1 MSDDRYRTNAG
12 RLSHRDAVVGAI
24 GERVRTQPAAVWQA
38 ALDSAGVPCGVV
50 KPVLEALRD
59 VEASPL
65 TGVAPMAPGAVRRPP
80 PLLDEHGALVRSRG
94 WAAFRA

>member
-1 MSDDRYRTNAG
+1 LA
-12 RLSHRDAVVGAI
+12 HRDVVVAAI
-24 GERVRTQPAAVWQA
+24 RERVRTQPAGVWLY
-38 ALDSAGVPCGVV
+38 ALDAAGVPCGVV

-59 VEASPL
+59 VDASPL

-80 PLLDEHGALVRSRG
+80 PLLDEHGALVRSHG